1 MLLRSENITVMAC
14 NSSSELIRFILRF
27 PFIDYQENMI
37 EKIIKITLNHGGL
50 HIYSISKQMF

>member
-1 MLLRSENITVMAC
+1 MLLRSENITVC
-14 NSSSELIRFILRF
+14 NSSSQLIRFILRF